1 MTAEPTLREGLRS
14 SRIIGGDL
22 RVVLNNTLASIE
34 DGRRE
39 IEKHLEP
46 LALKAIVTH
55 RLEVVFEELVA
66 NIVRHG
72 FAPGADQTILV
83 EVAARPGHIAL
94 TVSDDGAPFNPLEEA
109 PEPKPYESLDT
120 ARIGGLGVALVRK
133 LSAAVRYEALG
144 ADAAI
149 DLDGRAFAPTNRISV
164 EIAT

>member
-1 MTAEPTLREGLRS
+1 MTAGPILREGLRS
-14 SRIIGGDL
+14 SRIVGGDL
-22 RVVLNNTLASIE
+22 QVVLNNTLASIE

-94 TVSDDGAPFNPLEEA
+94 AVSDDGTPFNPLEQA
-109 PEPKPYESLDT
+109 PEPQPYESLDT

-133 LSAAVRYEALG
+133 LSASVRYDAPG
-144 ADAAI
+144 AAI
-149 DLDGRAFAPTNRISV
+149 DLDGRPFTPVNRISV